1 MSAQALS
8 GITITKNG
16 TITFANTCST
26 SDLLIEYLQGE
37 TTEAILLTRVACI
50 QLLSRRRESPGDF
63 LLRLTYLAEHATY
76 DGAQLIVFP
85 AYTAFAYL
93 TLAYPEAQLYFGPG
107 LAQGIRRIWPS
118 YGASNFNEFL
128 DFFKGLARKHRT
140 YIVPGT
146 MLTPTGN
153 GVTNTSYLIS
163 PAGTTIGTQQQTH
176 LNRDERG
183 SGFVNGDDLQVF
195 ATPLGN
201 LGFAICEDAWYPE
214 VVRILTLKGAQIIIA
229 PIAVPKPYSKW
240 HQVRGMWQNIQQNQ
254 VFGIE
259 SCLTGFLGGV
269 EFEGRSTIYATCEM
283 TPGDTGVLA
292 QAKAAHMED
301 VFTAGL
307 DFIKLGETIR
317 RFDIFSQFNVPLY
330 KQWFPHLYREYPPH

>member
-1 MSAQALS
+1 M
-8 GITITKNG
+8 
-16 TITFANTCST
+16 
-26 SDLLIEYLQGE
+26 
-37 TTEAILLTRVACI
+37 ILLARVACI

-63 LLRLTYLAEHATY
+63 LLRLTCLVEHATH
-76 DGAQLIVFP
+76 DGAQLVVFP

-93 TLAYPEAQLYFGPG
+93 TLAHPEAQLYFGPG
-107 LAQGIRRIWPS
+107 LAQGIRRIWSS
-118 YGASNFNEFL
+118 YGASNFNDFL
-128 DFFKGLARKHRT
+128 DFFKGLARKHGT

-146 MLTPTGN
+146 MLTPTGK
-153 GVTNTSYLIS
+153 GVTNTAYLIS
-163 PAGTTIGTQQQTH
+163 PAGTTIGTQSETH

-183 SGFVNGDDLQVF
+183 SGFVSGDDLQVF

-201 LGFAICEDAWYPE
+201 LGFVICEDAWYPE
-214 VVRILTLKGAQIIIA
+214 VMRILTLKGAQIIIA
-229 PIAVPKPYSKW
+229 PVAVPKPYSKW

-317 RFDIFSQFNVPLY
+317 RFDIFSQFNRPLY
-330 KQWFPHLYREYPPH
+330 KQWFPHVYREYPLPASKYHERKREEHEGRKPL